1 MTSSTLSASWLAA
14 RQGIDPVRI
23 ERRRRAGELLATR
36 DEHGREWRYPMWQF
50 DAEGEV
56 RPAVA
61 RLLQLAKEN
70 RIPQDKLEQLLER
83 KVGLVGGKTV
93 RELLLDGGADQ
104 ALAEVRGA
112 AQ

>member
-1 MTSSTLSASWLAA
+1 MTNATLSSAWLAA
-14 RQGIDPVRI
+14 RHGVDPIRI

-36 DEHGREWRYPMWQF
+36 SAGDREWRYPTWQF
-50 DAEGEV
+50 DAQGQV

-70 RIPQDKLEQLLER
+70 RIPHDRLDQLLER

-93 RELLLDGGADQ
+93 RELLVNGGAEQ